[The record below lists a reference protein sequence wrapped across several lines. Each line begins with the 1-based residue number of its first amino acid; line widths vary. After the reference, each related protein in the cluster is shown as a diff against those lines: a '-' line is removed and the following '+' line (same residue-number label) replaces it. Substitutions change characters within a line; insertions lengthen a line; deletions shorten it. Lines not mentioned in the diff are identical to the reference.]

1 MIFLCINI
9 SIFVSDS
16 DSNKKQDAVVGN
28 MHTTREVKAS

>member
-1 MIFLCINI
+1 MIFFCINI

-28 MHTTREVKAS
+28 MHTTIEVKAS